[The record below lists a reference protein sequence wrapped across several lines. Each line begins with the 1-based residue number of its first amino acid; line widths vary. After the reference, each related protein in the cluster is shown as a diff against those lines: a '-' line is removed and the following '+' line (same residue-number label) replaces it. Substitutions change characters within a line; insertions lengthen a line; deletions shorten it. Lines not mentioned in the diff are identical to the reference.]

1 MPIKKSASSAMN
13 KLLDK
18 ATQNISKK
26 TAGSASLLYNK
37 YLLYASFVVAFINIL
52 IWLSI
57 GNYFH
62 VIIFFLVGYL
72 TYQFSKNMIVI
83 LVISLVVS
91 NIVKSGT
98 SIVLEGM
105 EDKEKDPVEGVTGKK
120 DKGDKK
126 EKKEDKKEVKK
137 GKKEGLKGNKEAE
150 DLETYEGLDEEET
163 EGLDNTPCTKDSDCK
178 DGNTC
183 DVSQFICV
191 NSR

>member
-1 MPIKKSASSAMN
+1 MPIKKSASSAIN
-13 KLLDK
+13 KLVDK

-52 IWLSI
+52 IWLSS
-57 GNYFH
+57 GSYFH
-62 VIIFFLVGYL
+62 VIIFFLIGYL

-105 EDKEKDPVEGVTGKK
+105 EDKSEDPVEGATG
-120 DKGDKK
+120 KK
-126 EKKEDKKEVKK
+126 EKKEEKKEMKNV
-137 GKKEGLKGNKEAE
+137 KKEGLKDNKNE
-150 DLETYEGLDEEET
+150 DIETYEGIDEEET
-163 EGLDNTPCTKDSDCK
+163 EGLDNAPCTQDSDCK

-183 DVSQFICV
+183 DVSKFICV
-191 NSR
+191 NSK

>member
-1 MPIKKSASSAMN
+1 MPIKKSASSTIN

-18 ATQNISKK
+18 AMQNISKK

-52 IWLSI
+52 LWLSI

-105 EDKEKDPVEGVTGKK
+105 EDKEKNPVEGNTGKK
-120 DKGDKK
+120 DKGDKN
-126 EKKEDKKEVKK
+126 
-137 GKKEGLKGNKEAE
+137 GKKEGVKGNKKAE

-183 DVSQFICV
+183 DVSKFICV